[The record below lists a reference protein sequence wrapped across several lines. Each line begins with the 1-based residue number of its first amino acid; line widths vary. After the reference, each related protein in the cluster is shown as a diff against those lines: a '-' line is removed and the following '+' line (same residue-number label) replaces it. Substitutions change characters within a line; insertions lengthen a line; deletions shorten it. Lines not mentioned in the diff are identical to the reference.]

1 MKKILI
7 SILILFSAGLF
18 AEEIPHEEEFT
29 WAKYE
34 MMCYMNGVE
43 PSYEEYSFLLENP
56 TDFDDEE
63 SLKKIIMEIE

>member
-18 AEEIPHEEEFT
+18 AEEISHEEEFT

-43 PSYEEYSFLLENP
+43 PSYEEYSFLLEV
-56 TDFDDEE
+56 
-63 SLKKIIMEIE
+63 IISIASNKFSAID